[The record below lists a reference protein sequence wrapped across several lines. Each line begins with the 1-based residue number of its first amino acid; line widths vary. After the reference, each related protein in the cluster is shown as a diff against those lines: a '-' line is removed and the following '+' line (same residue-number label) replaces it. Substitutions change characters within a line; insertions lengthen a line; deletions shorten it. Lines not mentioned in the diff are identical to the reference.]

1 MFIELHS
8 DDERKQPF
16 SIAISHVTQVTL
28 EDEKAVV
35 HFRGD
40 DNPSIRVRESYDTVL
55 QMLKEG
61 GVKVLSQRKPMTIS
75 PEAVRNSKMPSGS
88 FLNRGRP

>member
-8 DDERKQPF
+8 DDEQKQPF
-16 SIAISHVTQVTL
+16 SIAISHVTMVTL
-28 EDEKAVV
+28 EGEKAMV

-55 QMLKEG
+55 QMLKEA
-61 GVKVLSQRKPMTIS
+61 GVKVVSQRKPMAIS
-75 PEAVRNSKMPSGS
+75 DEAVRNSRMPGC
-88 FLNRGRP
+88 R